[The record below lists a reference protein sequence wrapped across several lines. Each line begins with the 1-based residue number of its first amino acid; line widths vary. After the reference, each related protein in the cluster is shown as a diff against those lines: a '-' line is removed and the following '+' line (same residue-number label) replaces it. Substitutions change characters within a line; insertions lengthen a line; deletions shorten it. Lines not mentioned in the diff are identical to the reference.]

1 MKKKT
6 MKNLEKRIK
15 LLQYYKLQ
23 RRHID
28 KKIAHEF
35 KLINRIS
42 RGHAKDHLAIVGKEN
57 ALYNNPDLDID

>member
-1 MKKKT
+1 MKDKT
-6 MKNLEKRIK
+6 KKNLEKRIK

-42 RGHAKDHLAIVGKEN
+42 CGHAKDHLAVIGKEN
-57 ALYNNPDLDID
+57 NLYNNPNLEE